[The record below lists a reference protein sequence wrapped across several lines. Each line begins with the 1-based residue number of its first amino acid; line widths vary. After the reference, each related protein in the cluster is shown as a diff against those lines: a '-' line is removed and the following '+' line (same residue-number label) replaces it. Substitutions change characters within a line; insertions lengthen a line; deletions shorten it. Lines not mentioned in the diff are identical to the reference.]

1 MCLIS
6 ARLCSGMF
14 KFLAPAILLLL
25 SVSVHGLLLVLPL
38 PERTA
43 EEPETLSRD
52 EEALLQ
58 QEAIAVSDLPVVE
71 APPEPPPQSPE
82 AATPPPGAEVA
93 AATPAPAN
101 QATPRSP
108 APPVPEQRDL
118 DNLPEE
124 DELPIEDGLDAETD
138 DPGSEDPEEIVAF
151 SPDFPHYEGAE
162 GGCYGITACQ
172 RVRGVGSYRNVARGL
187 VPSFE
192 ARGYAV
198 TLREDLEDTGRQVY
212 EMQSLDDGSTQ
223 YLMVFSDLDGS
234 AVYVVSTRILSL
246 NDLKTLQDVPPA
258 RSG

>member
-1 MCLIS
+1 
-6 ARLCSGMF
+6 MF

-25 SVSVHGLLLVLPL
+25 SVSVHGLLLALPL

-43 EEPETLSRD
+43 EAPETLSRD

-71 APPEPPPQSPE
+71 APPEPPQSPE
-82 AATPPPGAEVA
+82 ATPPPSAGA
-93 AATPAPAN
+93 AAAPPAPAN

-108 APPVPEQRDL
+108 IPPVPEQRDL
-118 DNLPEE
+118 EDLPEE
-124 DELPIEDGLDAETD
+124 DELPIEDGLDVATD
-138 DPGSEDPEEIVAF
+138 DPGPEDPEEIVAF

-172 RVRGVGSYRNVARGL
+172 RVRGVGNYRNVARGL

-192 ARGYAV
+192 ARGYDV

-212 EMQSLDDGSTQ
+212 EMQPADGGSTQ

-246 NDLKTLQDVPPA
+246 NDLETLQDVPPA